1 MKSHTL
7 TEPAAYLRHHDIPG
21 HGAPLLMLHG
31 LGCASSFDYPR
42 LLAEPGLAGRR
53 ALLVDL
59 LGHGF
64 SDKPEDFSY
73 TPRAQAQALAQ
84 WIEHLDLRGLDLFG
98 HSMGGSVAIEL
109 ATLLPDRV
117 RRLAVAEP
125 NLGNGGGT
133 YSRAIAAWSEADYVA
148 RGHKESIQAFRAD
161 NPNWAGSMAVASP
174 LAVHHAAKGLIQG
187 SPISWRDQLLASPMP
202 RCVIFGERSLPDSDT
217 EWLPRHGIA
226 TRIVANAGHSLAWDN
241 PAGLAAAI
249 ASALETNAW
258 RP

>member
-1 MKSHTL
+1 MKSHKL
-7 TEPAAYLRHHDIPG
+7 IEPAAHLRYHDIPG

-31 LGCASSFDYPR
+31 IGCASSFDYPR

-84 WIEHLDLRGLDLFG
+84 WLEALDLRGFDLFA

-109 ATLLPDRV
+109 ATLMPDRIGH
-117 RRLAVAEP
+117 LILAEP
-125 NLGNGGGT
+125 NLDSGGGA
-133 YSRAIAAWSEADYVA
+133 YSRAIAAWNEADYA
-148 RGHKESIQAFRAD
+148 ALGHRDSIQAFGTD
-161 NPNWAGSMAVASP
+161 NPNWAGSMAVASA
-174 LAVHHAAKGLIQG
+174 LAVHRAAKGLIAG
-187 SPISWRDQLLASPMP
+187 SPISWREQLLALAMP
-202 RCVIFGERSLPDSDT
+202 RCIIFGEKSLPDPDT
-217 EWLPRHGIA
+217 EWLPQHGIA
-226 TRIVANAGHSLAWDN
+226 VRIVADAGHALAWDN

-249 ASALETNAW
+249 AAALGDA
-258 RP
+258 P